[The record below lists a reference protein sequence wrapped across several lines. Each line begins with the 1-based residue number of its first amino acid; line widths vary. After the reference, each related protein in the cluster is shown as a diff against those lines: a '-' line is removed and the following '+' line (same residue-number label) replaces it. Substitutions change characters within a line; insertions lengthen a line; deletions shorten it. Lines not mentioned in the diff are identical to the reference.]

1 MHRNPWDISRERDEV
16 ELRAEQSERFRVLE
30 PLPPAKAIDDAIVNH
45 IKEVVTEQSRIER
58 MKAVV
63 AGIWGR
69 RAKGDVD
76 SDWRLGSGRLFPKPW
91 SEMTLREK
99 YDLAEQTAESWDRDR

>member
-1 MHRNPWDISRERDEV
+1 MHKNNWDISRERDE
-16 ELRAEQSERFRVLE
+16 AEAFAEKCDRFRE
-30 PLPPAKAIDDAIVNH
+30 FQPLPPAREIDDAIVSH

-69 RAKGDVD
+69 RAENDVFN
-76 SDWRLGSGRLFPKPW
+76 DWRDGKGRLFPKPW
-91 SEMTLREK
+91 ESMTLREK
-99 YDLAEQTAESWDRDR
+99 YELAEQTAETWERDR